1 MKDDAESQAAVAKAP
16 GGAGGVHA
24 ASVVSAPELLAAG
37 PLLIVLSG
45 PSGAGKDAVLQE
57 LKRRGAPY
65 HFVVTATSRAPRPGE
80 RDGIDYHFLSEAEFL
95 RLRDSGGLL
104 EHVLYH
110 GTYRGV
116 PKAQVREALAA
127 GRDVLMRTDVR
138 GALTIKGMAPGVVL
152 IFIAPPGLAA
162 LEERMVARGEP
173 PEEIRA
179 RIALARDELAAAPR
193 FDYCVLNE
201 DGRLDR
207 AADQVQAI
215 ITAERCRIG
224 RQPVAL

>member
-1 MKDDAESQAAVAKAP
+1 MS
-16 GGAGGVHA
+16 GGPLTQETDTTA
-24 ASVVSAPELLAAG
+24 LLAAG
-37 PLLIVLSG
+37 PLLVVLSG

-57 LKRRGAPY
+57 LKRREAPY
-65 HFVVTATSRAPRPGE
+65 HFTVTATSRAPRPGE
-80 RDGIDYHFLSEAEFL
+80 RDGVDYQFLSEAEFL
-95 RLRDSGGLL
+95 HLRDSDGLV

-127 GRDVLMRTDVR
+127 GRDVVMRTDVR
-138 GALTIKGMAPGVVL
+138 GALTIKGIAPGAVL

-162 LEERMVARGEP
+162 LAARMHARGEP
-173 PEEIRA
+173 PAEIRA
-179 RIALARDELAAAPR
+179 RIELARGELAAAPR

-207 AADQVQAI
+207 AADRVQAI
-215 ITAERCRIG
+215 VTAERCRIG